1 MDLTAEL
8 TSRGAGFAFGL
19 LLFTMTSL
27 SLLRTVVVPRNLR
40 SLITDLVIG
49 AVVGASRLIAK
60 VSHSY
65 IRRDAV
71 LAWAGPL
78 IIIALLITWL
88 MSYIFAYG
96 FLIYGISGQPLAASI
111 VQSGSSLLTLGFAYD
126 NGSSN
131 ATLLDFF
138 AAITGPV
145 VIALMI
151 GYLPALYQTFIDR
164 EVPVTLMAT
173 DAGEPAWGPELLSR
187 FCLAKS
193 IADLPVHLGAW
204 APWAAKLRMTH
215 ITYPM
220 LMYVRSGRGT
230 RHFLVSLLCAMDA
243 SALMIAL
250 NTSLPR
256 TPAYITLLH
265 GSESI
270 QTLYVFFA
278 AKKSRLYYVPF
289 RSLWARKATSGGQVR
304 AEQLKVPARDAAISA
319 VHEAAATDT
328 SNALA
333 ETRFSRFTTAET
345 MTSTLTRAEFDYALE
360 ILRGSDFPI
369 EVEVEDAW
377 EMFRRIRATYE
388 FPVYALMRRLDAT
401 PAPWTGPRNTPT
413 PVMWPT
419 LATDVLAQ
427 NKAANAKSPDVLSD
441 PPAPDAPN
449 P

>member
-1 MDLTAEL
+1 
-8 TSRGAGFAFGL
+8 
-19 LLFTMTSL
+19 LLFSMTSL

-40 SLITDLVIG
+40 SLITDLVING
-49 AVVGASRLIAK
+49 VVGASRLIAK
-60 VSHSY
+60 VSRTY
-65 IRRDAV
+65 MRRDAA

-88 MSYIFAYG
+88 MCYIFAYG
-96 FLIYGISGQPLAASI
+96 FLIYGISGQPLGASI

-187 FCLAKS
+187 MSLAKS
-193 IADLPVHLGAW
+193 ISDLPMHLGKW
-204 APWAAKLRMTH
+204 ASWAAKLRMTH

-230 RHFLVSLLCAMDA
+230 RHFLVSLLTAMDA

-256 TPAYITLLH
+256 TPAYVTLLH

-270 QTLYVFFA
+270 QTLYIFFG
-278 AKKSRLYYVPF
+278 AKRSKLYYLPL
-289 RSLWARKATSGGQVR
+289 RSLWAHKVTSGSQVR
-304 AEQLKVPARDAAISA
+304 AEQVKVPARDAEIAA
-319 VHEAAATDT
+319 VHEAAAADA

-333 ETRFSRFTTAET
+333 ETGYRSFIRAEKMTT
-345 MTSTLTRAEFDYALE
+345 TLTRAEFDYAIE

-369 EVEVEDAW
+369 EVEIEDAW

-388 FPVYALMRRLDAT
+388 FPMYALLRRLDAT

-419 LATDVLAQ
+419 LASDLHEQGKRAS
-427 NKAANAKSPDVLSD
+427 AKSPDESSN

>member
-1 MDLTAEL
+1 MNLTAEL

-40 SLITDLVIG
+40 SLITDLVIA
-49 AVVGASRLIAK
+49 AVVGASRLAAK
-60 VSHSY
+60 LSRTY
-65 IRRDAV
+65 MGRDAA

-88 MSYIFAYG
+88 MCYIFAYG
-96 FLIYGISGQPLAASI
+96 FLIYGISGQPLGASI

-187 FCLAKS
+187 ISLAKS
-193 IADLPVHLGAW
+193 LPDLPMHLGKW

-230 RHFLVSLLCAMDA
+230 RHFLVSLLSAMDA

-250 NTSLPR
+250 NASLPR
-256 TPAYITLLH
+256 TPAYVTLLH
-265 GSESI
+265 GSESV

-278 AKKSRLYYVPF
+278 ANKSRLYYVPF
-289 RSLWARKATSGGQVR
+289 RSLWARKVTSGSQVR
-304 AEQLKVPARDAAISA
+304 PEQLKVPARDAAIAA

-333 ETRFSRFTTAET
+333 ETRFNRFTSAET
-345 MTSTLTRAEFDYALE
+345 MTSTLTRTEFDYAVD
-360 ILRGSDFPI
+360 ILRRSDFPL
-369 EVEVEDAW
+369 EVEIEDAW

-388 FPVYALMRRLDAT
+388 FPMYALLRRLDAT
-401 PAPWTGPRNTPT
+401 PAPWTGARNTPT

-427 NKAANAKSPDVLSD
+427 NKAANAKSPDVSSD

>member
-1 MDLTAEL
+1 
-8 TSRGAGFAFGL
+8 
-19 LLFTMTSL
+19 MTSL

-40 SLITDLVIG
+40 SLITDLVING
-49 AVVGASRLIAK
+49 VVGASRLIAK
-60 VSHSY
+60 VSRTY
-65 IRRDAV
+65 MRRDAA

-88 MSYIFAYG
+88 MCYIFAYG
-96 FLIYGISGQPLAASI
+96 FLIYGISGQPLGASI

-187 FCLAKS
+187 MSLAKS
-193 IADLPVHLGAW
+193 ISDLPMHLGKW
-204 APWAAKLRMTH
+204 ASWAAKLRMTH

-230 RHFLVSLLCAMDA
+230 RHFLVSLLTAMDA

-256 TPAYITLLH
+256 TPAYVTLLH

-270 QTLYVFFA
+270 QTLYIFFG
-278 AKKSRLYYVPF
+278 AKRSKLYYLPL
-289 RSLWARKATSGGQVR
+289 RSLWAHKVKSGSQVR
-304 AEQLKVPARDAAISA
+304 AEQVKVPARDAEIAA
-319 VHEAAATDT
+319 VHEAAAADS

-333 ETRFSRFTTAET
+333 ETGYRSSISAENMTT
-345 MTSTLTRAEFDYALE
+345 TLTRAEFDYAIE

-369 EVEVEDAW
+369 EVEIEDAW

-388 FPVYALMRRLDAT
+388 FPMYALLRRLDAT

-419 LATDVLAQ
+419 LASDLHEQGKRAS
-427 NKAANAKSPDVLSD
+427 AKSPDASSNQ
-441 PPAPDAPN
+441 PAPDAPN

>member
-1 MDLTAEL
+1 
-8 TSRGAGFAFGL
+8 
-19 LLFTMTSL
+19 MTSL

-40 SLITDLVIG
+40 SLITDLVING
-49 AVVGASRLIAK
+49 VVGASRLIAK
-60 VSHSY
+60 VSRTY
-65 IRRDAV
+65 MRRDAA

-88 MSYIFAYG
+88 MCYIFAYG
-96 FLIYGISGQPLAASI
+96 FLIYGISGQPLGASI

-187 FCLAKS
+187 MSLAKS
-193 IADLPVHLGAW
+193 ISDLPMHLGKW
-204 APWAAKLRMTH
+204 ASWAAKLRMTH

-230 RHFLVSLLCAMDA
+230 RHFLVSLLTAMDA

-256 TPAYITLLH
+256 TPAYVTLLH

-270 QTLYVFFA
+270 QTLYIFFG
-278 AKKSRLYYVPF
+278 AKRSKLYYLPL
-289 RSLWARKATSGGQVR
+289 RSLWAHKVKSGSQVR
-304 AEQLKVPARDAAISA
+304 AEQVKVPARDAEIAA
-319 VHEAAATDT
+319 VHEAAAADS

-333 ETRFSRFTTAET
+333 ETGYRSFIRAEKMTT
-345 MTSTLTRAEFDYALE
+345 TLTRAEFDYAIE

-369 EVEVEDAW
+369 EVEIEDAW

-388 FPVYALMRRLDAT
+388 FPMYALLRRLDAT

-419 LATDVLAQ
+419 LASDLHEQGKRAS
-427 NKAANAKSPDVLSD
+427 AKSPDESSN

>member
-1 MDLTAEL
+1 MNLTAEL

-19 LLFTMTSL
+19 LLFTLTSL

-49 AVVGASRLIAK
+49 AVVGASRLAAK
-60 VSHSY
+60 VSRTY
-65 IRRDAV
+65 MGRDAT

-88 MSYIFAYG
+88 MCYIFAYG
-96 FLIYGISGQPLAASI
+96 FMIYGISGQPLGASI
-111 VQSGSSLLTLGFAYD
+111 IQSGSSLLTLGFAYD

-151 GYLPALYQTFIDR
+151 GYLPSLYQTFIDR
-164 EVPVTLMAT
+164 EVPVTLMGT

-187 FCLAKS
+187 MSLAKS
-193 IADLPVHLGAW
+193 ISDLPTHLGKW

-230 RHFLVSLLCAMDA
+230 RHFLVSLLTAMDA
-243 SALMIAL
+243 SALVVAL
-250 NTSLPR
+250 NKSLPR
-256 TPAYITLLH
+256 TPAYVTLLH
-265 GSESI
+265 GSEAI
-270 QTLYVFFA
+270 QTLYIFFG
-278 AKKSRLYYVPF
+278 AKRSKLYYLPF
-289 RSLWARKATSGGQVR
+289 RSLWARKATSGSQVR
-304 AEQLKVPARDAAISA
+304 AEQLKVPARDAEIAA
-319 VHEAAATDT
+319 VHEAAAADT

-333 ETRFSRFTTAET
+333 ETGYRSFISAEK
-345 MTSTLTRAEFDYALE
+345 MISTLTRVEFDYAVD
-360 ILRGSDFPI
+360 ILRRSDFPI
-369 EVEVEDAW
+369 EVEIDEAW
-377 EMFRRIRATYE
+377 ELFRRTRAIYE
-388 FPVYALMRRLDAT
+388 YPIYALLRRLDAT

-419 LATDVLAQ
+419 LATDLLEQGKSAS
-427 NKAANAKSPDVLSD
+427 AKSPDASSNQ
-441 PPAPDAPN
+441 PAPDAPN

>member
-1 MDLTAEL
+1 
-8 TSRGAGFAFGL
+8 
-19 LLFTMTSL
+19 LLFSMTSL

-40 SLITDLVIG
+40 SLITDLVING
-49 AVVGASRLIAK
+49 VVGASRLIAK
-60 VSHSY
+60 VSRTY
-65 IRRDAV
+65 MRRDAA

-88 MSYIFAYG
+88 MCYIFAYG
-96 FLIYGISGQPLAASI
+96 FLIYGISGQPLGASI

-187 FCLAKS
+187 MSLAKS
-193 IADLPVHLGAW
+193 ISDLPMHLGKW
-204 APWAAKLRMTH
+204 ASWAAKLRMTH

-230 RHFLVSLLCAMDA
+230 RHFLVSLLTAMDA

-256 TPAYITLLH
+256 TPAYVTLLH

-270 QTLYVFFA
+270 QTLYIFFG
-278 AKKSRLYYVPF
+278 AKRSKLYYLPL
-289 RSLWARKATSGGQVR
+289 RSLWAHKVKSGSQVR
-304 AEQLKVPARDAAISA
+304 AEQVKVPARDAEIAA
-319 VHEAAATDT
+319 VHEAAAADS

-333 ETRFSRFTTAET
+333 ETGYRSSISAENMTT
-345 MTSTLTRAEFDYALE
+345 TLTRAEFDYAIE

-369 EVEVEDAW
+369 EVEIEDAW
-377 EMFRRIRATYE
+377 DMFRRIRATYE
-388 FPVYALMRRLDAT
+388 FPMYALLRRLDAT

-419 LATDVLAQ
+419 LASDLHEQGKRAS
-427 NKAANAKSPDVLSD
+427 AKSPDESSN

>member
-1 MDLTAEL
+1 MDFTAEL

-19 LLFTMTSL
+19 LLFTLTSL

-49 AVVGASRLIAK
+49 AVVGRT
-60 VSHSY
+60 Y
-65 IRRDAV
+65 MGRDAT

-88 MSYIFAYG
+88 MCYIFAYG
-96 FLIYGISGQPLAASI
+96 FMIYGISGQPLGASI
-111 VQSGSSLLTLGFAYD
+111 IQSGSSLLTLGFAYD

-151 GYLPALYQTFIDR
+151 GYLPSLYQTFIDR
-164 EVPVTLMAT
+164 EVPVTLMGT

-187 FCLAKS
+187 MSLAKS
-193 IADLPVHLGAW
+193 ISDLPTHLGKW

-230 RHFLVSLLCAMDA
+230 RHFLVSLLTAMDA
-243 SALMIAL
+243 SALVIAL
-250 NTSLPR
+250 NKSLPR
-256 TPAYITLLH
+256 TPAYVTLLH
-265 GSESI
+265 GSEAI
-270 QTLYVFFA
+270 QTLYIFFG
-278 AKKSRLYYVPF
+278 AKRSKLYYLPL
-289 RSLWARKATSGGQVR
+289 RSLWARKATSGSQVR
-304 AEQLKVPARDAAISA
+304 AEQLKVPARDAEIAA
-319 VHEAAATDT
+319 VHEAAAADT

-333 ETRFSRFTTAET
+333 ETGYRSFISAEK
-345 MTSTLTRAEFDYALE
+345 MISTLTRVEFDYAVD
-360 ILRGSDFPI
+360 ILRRSDFPI
-369 EVEVEDAW
+369 EVEIDEAW
-377 EMFRRIRATYE
+377 ELFRRTRAIYE
-388 FPVYALMRRLDAT
+388 YPMYALLRRLDAT

-419 LATDVLAQ
+419 LATDVLEQGNSAS
-427 NKAANAKSPDVLSD
+427 AKSPDESSN

>member
-1 MDLTAEL
+1 MNLTAEL

-40 SLITDLVIG
+40 SLITDLVING
-49 AVVGASRLIAK
+49 VVGASRLIAK
-60 VSHSY
+60 VSRTY
-65 IRRDAV
+65 MRRDAA

-88 MSYIFAYG
+88 MCYIFAYG
-96 FLIYGISGQPLAASI
+96 FLIYGISGQPLGASI

-187 FCLAKS
+187 MSLAKS
-193 IADLPVHLGAW
+193 ISDLPMHLGKW
-204 APWAAKLRMTH
+204 ASWAAKLRMTH

-230 RHFLVSLLCAMDA
+230 RHFLVSLLTAMDA

-256 TPAYITLLH
+256 TPAYVTLLH

-270 QTLYVFFA
+270 QTLYIFFG
-278 AKKSRLYYVPF
+278 AKRSKLYYLPL
-289 RSLWARKATSGGQVR
+289 RSLWAHKVTSGSQVR
-304 AEQLKVPARDAAISA
+304 AEQVKVPARDAEIAA
-319 VHEAAATDT
+319 VHEAAAADA

-333 ETRFSRFTTAET
+333 ETGYRSSISAEKMTT
-345 MTSTLTRAEFDYALE
+345 TLTRAEFDYAIE

-369 EVEVEDAW
+369 EVEIEDAW

-388 FPVYALMRRLDAT
+388 FPMYALLRRLDAT

-419 LATDVLAQ
+419 LASDLHEQGKRAS
-427 NKAANAKSPDVLSD
+427 AKSPDESSN

>member
-1 MDLTAEL
+1 MNLTAEL

-19 LLFTMTSL
+19 LLFSMTSL

-40 SLITDLVIG
+40 SLITDLVID
-49 AVVGASRLIAK
+49 AVVGASRLAAK
-60 VSHSY
+60 VSRTY
-65 IRRDAV
+65 MRRDSA

-88 MSYIFAYG
+88 MCYIFAYG
-96 FLIYGISGQPLAASI
+96 FLIYGISGQPLRDSI
-111 VQSGSSLLTLGFAYD
+111 IQSGSSLLTLGFAYD

-151 GYLPALYQTFIDR
+151 GYLPTLYQTFIDR
-164 EVPVTLMAT
+164 EVPVTLLAT

-187 FCLAKS
+187 MSLAKS
-193 IADLPVHLGAW
+193 ISDLPMHLGKW

-230 RHFLVSLLCAMDA
+230 RHFLVSLLTAMDA

-256 TPAYITLLH
+256 TPAYVTLLH

-270 QTLYVFFA
+270 QTLYIFFG
-278 AKKSRLYYVPF
+278 AKRSKLYYLPL
-289 RSLWARKATSGGQVR
+289 RSLWAHKVTSGSQVR
-304 AEQLKVPARDAAISA
+304 AEQLKVPARDTGISA
-319 VHEAAATDT
+319 VHEAAAADT

-333 ETRFSRFTTAET
+333 ETGYRSFISEEK
-345 MTSTLTRAEFDYALE
+345 MLSTLTRVEFDYAVD
-360 ILRGSDFPI
+360 ILRRSEFPI
-369 EVEVEDAW
+369 EVEIDEAW
-377 EMFRRIRATYE
+377 EMFSRIRATYE
-388 FPVYALMRRLDAT
+388 FPMYALLRRLDAT

-419 LATDVLAQ
+419 LAADLLEQDKRAS
-427 NKAANAKSPDVLSD
+427 AKSPDASSNS
-441 PPAPDAPN
+441 PAPDAPN

>member
-1 MDLTAEL
+1 MNLTAEL

-19 LLFTMTSL
+19 LLFSMTSL

-40 SLITDLVIG
+40 SLITDLVID
-49 AVVGASRLIAK
+49 AVVGASRLAAK
-60 VSHSY
+60 VSRTY
-65 IRRDAV
+65 MRRDSA

-88 MSYIFAYG
+88 MCYIFAYG
-96 FLIYGISGQPLAASI
+96 FLIYGISGQPLRDSI
-111 VQSGSSLLTLGFAYD
+111 IQSGSSLLTLGFAYD

-151 GYLPALYQTFIDR
+151 GYLPTLYQTFIDR
-164 EVPVTLMAT
+164 EVPVTLLAT

-187 FCLAKS
+187 MSLAKS
-193 IADLPVHLGAW
+193 ISDLPMHLGKW

-230 RHFLVSLLCAMDA
+230 RHFLVSLLTAMDA

-256 TPAYITLLH
+256 TPAYVTLLH

-270 QTLYVFFA
+270 QTLYIFFG
-278 AKKSRLYYVPF
+278 AKRSKLYYLPL
-289 RSLWARKATSGGQVR
+289 RSLWAHKVTSGSQVR
-304 AEQLKVPARDAAISA
+304 AEQLKVPARDTGISA
-319 VHEAAATDT
+319 VHEAAAADT

-333 ETRFSRFTTAET
+333 ETGYRSFISAEK
-345 MTSTLTRAEFDYALE
+345 MLSTLTRVEFDYAVD
-360 ILRGSDFPI
+360 ILRRSEFPI
-369 EVEVEDAW
+369 EVEIDEAW
-377 EMFRRIRATYE
+377 EMFSRIRATYE
-388 FPVYALMRRLDAT
+388 FPMYALLRRLDAT

-419 LATDVLAQ
+419 LAADLLEQDKRAS
-427 NKAANAKSPDVLSD
+427 AKSPDASSN

>member
-1 MDLTAEL
+1 MNLTAEL

-19 LLFTMTSL
+19 LLFSMTSL

-40 SLITDLVIG
+40 SLITDLVID
-49 AVVGASRLIAK
+49 AVVGASRLAAK
-60 VSHSY
+60 VSRTY
-65 IRRDAV
+65 MRRDSA

-88 MSYIFAYG
+88 MCYIFAYG
-96 FLIYGISGQPLAASI
+96 FLIYGLSGQPLGDSI
-111 VQSGSSLLTLGFAYD
+111 IESGSSLLTLGFAYD
-126 NGSSN
+126 HSSSN

-151 GYLPALYQTFIDR
+151 GYLPTLYQTFIDR
-164 EVPVTLMAT
+164 EVPVTLLAT

-187 FCLAKS
+187 MSLAKS
-193 IADLPVHLGAW
+193 ISDLPMHLGKW

-230 RHFLVSLLCAMDA
+230 RHFLVSLLTAMDA

-270 QTLYVFFA
+270 QTLYVFYG
-278 AKKSRLYYVPF
+278 AKRSKLYYLPL
-289 RSLWARKATSGGQVR
+289 RSLWAHKVKNWSPVG
-304 AEQLKVPARDAAISA
+304 AEQLKVPARDDAIAA
-319 VHEAAATDT
+319 VHEAAAADA
-328 SNALA
+328 SNALTETSFRSFPRA
-333 ETRFSRFTTAET
+333 EE
-345 MTSTLTRAEFDYALE
+345 MTSTLTRAEFDYAVD
-360 ILRGSDFPI
+360 ILRRSEFPI
-369 EVEVEDAW
+369 EVEIDDAW
-377 EMFRRIRATYE
+377 ELFRRTRATYE
-388 FPVYALMRRLDAT
+388 YPIYALMRRLDAT

-419 LATDVLAQ
+419 LAIDVYERQALAS
-427 NKAANAKSPDVLSD
+427 AESPDASSN

-449 P
+449 Q

>member
-1 MDLTAEL
+1 MNLTAEL

-19 LLFTMTSL
+19 LLFSMTSL

-40 SLITDLVIG
+40 SLITDLVING
-49 AVVGASRLIAK
+49 VVGASRLIAK
-60 VSHSY
+60 VSRTY
-65 IRRDAV
+65 MRRDAA

-88 MSYIFAYG
+88 MCYIFAYG
-96 FLIYGISGQPLAASI
+96 FLIYGISGQPLGASI

-187 FCLAKS
+187 MSLAKS
-193 IADLPVHLGAW
+193 ISDLPMHLGKW
-204 APWAAKLRMTH
+204 ASWAAKLRMTH

-230 RHFLVSLLCAMDA
+230 RHFLVSLLTAMDA

-256 TPAYITLLH
+256 TPAYVTLLH

-270 QTLYVFFA
+270 QTLYIFFG
-278 AKKSRLYYVPF
+278 AKRSKLYYLPL
-289 RSLWARKATSGGQVR
+289 RSLWAHKVKSGSQVR
-304 AEQLKVPARDAAISA
+304 AEQVKVPARDAEIAA
-319 VHEAAATDT
+319 VHEAAAADS

-333 ETRFSRFTTAET
+333 ETGYRSSISAENMTT
-345 MTSTLTRAEFDYALE
+345 TLTRAEFDYAIE

-369 EVEVEDAW
+369 EVEIEDAW

-388 FPVYALMRRLDAT
+388 FPMYALLRRLDAT

-419 LATDVLAQ
+419 LASDLHEQGKRAS
-427 NKAANAKSPDVLSD
+427 AKSPDASSNQ
-441 PPAPDAPN
+441 PAPDAPN

>member
-1 MDLTAEL
+1 MNLTAEL

-40 SLITDLVIG
+40 SLITDLVING
-49 AVVGASRLIAK
+49 VVGASRLIAK
-60 VSHSY
+60 VSRTY
-65 IRRDAV
+65 MRRDAA

-88 MSYIFAYG
+88 MCYIFAYG
-96 FLIYGISGQPLAASI
+96 FLIYGISGQPLGASI

-187 FCLAKS
+187 MSLAKS
-193 IADLPVHLGAW
+193 ISDLPMHLGKW
-204 APWAAKLRMTH
+204 ASWAAKLRMTH

-230 RHFLVSLLCAMDA
+230 RHFLVSLLTAMDA

-256 TPAYITLLH
+256 TPAYVTLLH

-270 QTLYVFFA
+270 QTLYIFFG
-278 AKKSRLYYVPF
+278 AKRSKLYYLPL
-289 RSLWARKATSGGQVR
+289 RSLWAHKVKSGSQVR
-304 AEQLKVPARDAAISA
+304 AEQVKVPARDAEIAA
-319 VHEAAATDT
+319 VHEAAAADS

-333 ETRFSRFTTAET
+333 ETGYRSFIRAEKMTT
-345 MTSTLTRAEFDYALE
+345 TLTRAEFDYAIE

-369 EVEVEDAW
+369 EVEIEDAW

-388 FPVYALMRRLDAT
+388 FPMYALLRRLDAT

-419 LATDVLAQ
+419 LASDLHEQGKRAS
-427 NKAANAKSPDVLSD
+427 AKSPDASSNQ
-441 PPAPDAPN
+441 PAPDAPN

>member
-1 MDLTAEL
+1 MNLTAEL

-19 LLFTMTSL
+19 LLFTLTSL

-49 AVVGASRLIAK
+49 AVVGASRLAAK
-60 VSHSY
+60 VSHTY

-88 MSYIFAYG
+88 MCYIFAYG
-96 FLIYGISGQPLAASI
+96 FLIYGISGQPLRDSI
-111 VQSGSSLLTLGFAYD
+111 IQSGSSLLTLGFAYD

-138 AAITGPV
+138 AAATGPV

-151 GYLPALYQTFIDR
+151 GYLPTIYQTFIDR
-164 EVPVTLMAT
+164 EVQVTLLAT
-173 DAGEPAWGPELLSR
+173 SAGEPAWGPELLSR
-187 FCLAKS
+187 ICLAKS
-193 IADLPVHLGAW
+193 IADLPMHLGEW

-230 RHFLVSLLCAMDA
+230 RHFLVSLLTAMDA

-270 QTLYVFFA
+270 QTLYVFYG
-278 AKKSRLYYVPF
+278 AKRSKLYYLPL
-289 RSLWARKATSGGQVR
+289 RSLWARKVTSGSQVE
-304 AEQLKVPARDAAISA
+304 AEQLKVPARDAEIAA
-319 VHEAAATDT
+319 VHEAAAADA

-333 ETRFSRFTTAET
+333 ATHFGSFPNAEE
-345 MTSTLTRAEFDYALE
+345 MTSTLSRAEFDYAVD
-360 ILRGSDFPI
+360 ILRRSDFPI
-369 EVEVEDAW
+369 EVEIDDAW
-377 EMFRRIRATYE
+377 EMFRRTRATYE
-388 FPVYALMRRLDAT
+388 FPLYALMRRLDAT
-401 PAPWTGPRNTPT
+401 PAPWTGPRDIATPT
-413 PVMWPT
+413 MWPT
-419 LATDVLAQ
+419 LAVNVLEQ
-427 NKAANAKSPDVLSD
+427 DGRTNAKSPDASSN

>member
-1 MDLTAEL
+1 MNLTAEL

-19 LLFTMTSL
+19 LLFSMTSL

-40 SLITDLVIG
+40 SLITDLVING
-49 AVVGASRLIAK
+49 VVGASRLIAK
-60 VSHSY
+60 VSRTY
-65 IRRDAV
+65 MRRDAA

-88 MSYIFAYG
+88 MCYIFAYG
-96 FLIYGISGQPLAASI
+96 FLIYGISGQPLGASI

-187 FCLAKS
+187 MSLAKS
-193 IADLPVHLGAW
+193 ISDLPMHLGKW
-204 APWAAKLRMTH
+204 ASWAAKLRMTH

-230 RHFLVSLLCAMDA
+230 RHFLVSLLTAMDA

-256 TPAYITLLH
+256 TPAYVTLLH

-270 QTLYVFFA
+270 QTLYIFFG
-278 AKKSRLYYVPF
+278 AKRSKLYYLPL
-289 RSLWARKATSGGQVR
+289 RSLWAHKVKSGSQVR
-304 AEQLKVPARDAAISA
+304 AEQVKVPARDAEIAA
-319 VHEAAATDT
+319 VHEAAAADS

-333 ETRFSRFTTAET
+333 ETGYRSFIRAEKMTT
-345 MTSTLTRAEFDYALE
+345 TLTRAEFDYAIE

-369 EVEVEDAW
+369 EVEIEDAW

-388 FPVYALMRRLDAT
+388 FPMYALLRRLDAT

-419 LATDVLAQ
+419 LASDLHEQGKRAS
-427 NKAANAKSPDVLSD
+427 AKSPDASSNQ
-441 PPAPDAPN
+441 PAPDAPN

>member
-1 MDLTAEL
+1 
-8 TSRGAGFAFGL
+8 
-19 LLFTMTSL
+19 MTSL

-40 SLITDLVIG
+40 SLITDLVING
-49 AVVGASRLIAK
+49 VVGASRLIAK
-60 VSHSY
+60 VSRTY
-65 IRRDAV
+65 MRRDAA

-88 MSYIFAYG
+88 MCYIFAYG
-96 FLIYGISGQPLAASI
+96 FLIYGISGQPLGASI

-187 FCLAKS
+187 MSLAKS
-193 IADLPVHLGAW
+193 ISDLPMHLGKW
-204 APWAAKLRMTH
+204 ASWAAKLRMTH

-230 RHFLVSLLCAMDA
+230 RHFLVSLLTAMDA

-256 TPAYITLLH
+256 TPAYVTLLH

-270 QTLYVFFA
+270 QTLYIFFG
-278 AKKSRLYYVPF
+278 AKRSKLYYLPL
-289 RSLWARKATSGGQVR
+289 RSLWAHKVKSGSQVR
-304 AEQLKVPARDAAISA
+304 AEQVKVPARDAEIAA
-319 VHEAAATDT
+319 VHEAAAADS

-333 ETRFSRFTTAET
+333 ETGYRSFIRAEKMTT
-345 MTSTLTRAEFDYALE
+345 TLTRAEFDYAIE

-369 EVEVEDAW
+369 EVEIEDAW

-388 FPVYALMRRLDAT
+388 FPMYALLRRLDAT

-419 LATDVLAQ
+419 LATDLLEQGKSAI
-427 NKAANAKSPDVLSD
+427 AKSPDASSNQ
-441 PPAPDAPN
+441 PAPDAPN